1 MKRSSPF
8 FYIKSIIHHKMNIIK
23 TDIDGVLSIDPHQLR
38 DAHGNFFKSFSEN
51 KETSDFY

>member
-1 MKRSSPF
+1 
-8 FYIKSIIHHKMNIIK
+8 MNIIK